1 MKIIIKT
8 IRTMTA
14 VLMIVAGL
22 LALFTIDNAQDITS
36 LMVYAIIMI
45 MGLAGGIYLLLLTSP
60 ELTDLSEFE
69 EETNSILEDYGEE
82 TNSIFEDYEKEIK
95 ELREENLLLIDRYL
109 TFKSIIK
116 SAKIINEDNKEKYP
130 HLYGLLYNEDL
141 VRERTNLQEPY
152 LDELDRF
159 KEIYN

>member
-1 MKIIIKT
+1 MKTIIKT
-8 IRTMTA
+8 IKTMTA

-36 LMVYAIIMI
+36 LIGFVIVMVT
-45 MGLAGGIYLLLLTSP
+45 GTVGGIYLLISTYP

-69 EETNSILEDYGEE
+69 EETNSILKE
-82 TNSIFEDYEKEIK
+82 YEKEIK
-95 ELREENLLLIDRYL
+95 ELREHNLLLIDRYI

-116 SAKIINEDNKEKYP
+116 ENNIVNDSNKGNCP
-130 HLYGLLYNEDL
+130 NLYNLIYEEDL
-141 VRERTNLQEPY
+141 VGERTKLQEPS

>member
-1 MKIIIKT
+1 MKTFIKT
-8 IRTMTA
+8 IGTMTA
-14 VLMIVAGL
+14 VLMIIAGL

-36 LMVYAIIMI
+36 LLLYAIIMI
-45 MGLAGGIYLLLLTSP
+45 MGISGGIYLLTLAYP

-69 EETNSILEDYGEE
+69 EETNSILE
-82 TNSIFEDYEKEIK
+82 NYEKEIK

-109 TFKSIIK
+109 TFKSIIRSSNALDE
-116 SAKIINEDNKEKYP
+116 SAKIKYP
-130 HLYGLLYNEDL
+130 NLYYIFYEEDL
-141 VRERTNLQEPY
+141 ARERTKLQEPS